1 MMEMPVDIP
10 IVSQIL
16 KSRLMTPESIAEG
29 RRAYALV
36 DGALLQASLP
46 ALSAQWPVRRG
57 ISLLTG
63 ADTDALE
70 VGPLLYELSIEEL
83 DGAVAEQFF
92 NDETGQSVA
101 SFIIS
106 PLSLKAL
113 AAHLAPLV
121 EVQLADQ
128 KTIIMRF
135 FDPRVLEFWLADLPA
150 NYQAYLAQGVR
161 AWIQWD
167 SNLQVQVHAF
177 EPPAEP
183 PVVAFPIKL
192 SERQEDDF
200 LTACYP
206 HTLVERFRTTR
217 PDLLA
222 QVPPPQRYAFFKEQI
237 ARCQTHGIEGAPAM
251 EMYCALAIEVLKESF

>member
-1 MMEMPVDIP
+1 MMETPVDIP

-46 ALSAQWPVRRG
+46 ALRAQWPARRG

-63 ADTDALE
+63 ADDDALE
-70 VGPLLYELSIEEL
+70 VGPLLYELSVEEL
-83 DGAVAEQFF
+83 GEAAAEQFF
-92 NDETGQSVA
+92 NGEAGQSVA
-101 SFIIS
+101 SFIVS
-106 PLSLKAL
+106 PLGPKAL

-128 KTIIMRF
+128 KTVIMRF

-161 AWIQWD
+161 ALVQWD
-167 SNLQVQVHAF
+167 SDLQVQVYAF
-177 EPPAEP
+177 EPPTEP
-183 PVVAFPIKL
+183 PAVVFPMKL

-206 HTLVERFRTTR
+206 HTFVERFRTEHAE
-217 PDLLA
+217 LLV
-222 QVPPPQRYAFFKEQI
+222 QIPPEQRYRFFREQM
-237 ARCQTHGIEGAPAM
+237 ARCRSHGIEGAPAM
-251 EMYCALAIEVLKESF
+251 EMYCALAIEALKGSF